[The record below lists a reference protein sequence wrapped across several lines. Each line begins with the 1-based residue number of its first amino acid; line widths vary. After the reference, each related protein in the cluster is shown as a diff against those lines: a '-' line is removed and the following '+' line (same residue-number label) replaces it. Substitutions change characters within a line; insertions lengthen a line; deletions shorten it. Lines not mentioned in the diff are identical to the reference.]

1 MNDLIMLSAPVFT
14 GLFLGQAAY
23 LHKRLGWLIYRE
35 PLTATTLPQSPQDET
50 PGEGAAIWAQAEKD
64 AVKDKLAL
72 ARKAL
77 DAIPDVSC
85 DAVAEAFGLPKLRVR
100 RMSSKSR
107 RKGKQVE
114 EVGVYSHEQIWAA
127 ATGVTWN

>member
-1 MNDLIMLSAPVFT
+1 MNDLIMLSAPVFM
-14 GLFLGQAAY
+14 GLALGQAAY
-23 LHKRLGWLIYRE
+23 IHTGLGAIIRPE
-35 PLTATTLPQSPQDET
+35 PITALEAPGLAVAET
-50 PGEGAAIWAQAEKD
+50 SGEGAALWAQAEKD
-64 AVKDKLAL
+64 AVKDKLVL
-72 ARKAL
+72 ARAAL